1 MCCEKQE
8 PCTPRHLETASS
20 RESEPLDEKSIG
32 LMVAE
37 EPRRAAVFE
46 SFAIDYC
53 CGGKRTLAQACEN
66 AGVSIAIVKSA
77 IEELPD
83 LPGEA
88 EPNWLQADLKELACH
103 IESTHHAF
111 LKKELPRLKLLS
123 EKVAAVHGSK
133 DERLIKVREV
143 FAALKEELEEH
154 TLKEERVLFPYICAL
169 ASARAPIPVPF
180 GAVANP
186 VRCMEAEHDEAG
198 NALSRLRELTDSFQA
213 PASACASWT
222 ALLAGFAALEQ
233 DLHRHIHKENSILFP
248 RAVMAEE
255 ALMRDAV
262 H

>member
-1 MCCEKQE
+1 MCCEMQE
-8 PCTPRHLETASS
+8 PRSARHLESANCVEVEPIDD
-20 RESEPLDEKSIG
+20 ESVG
-32 LMVAE
+32 LLVAK
-37 EPRRAAVFE
+37 EPRRAAVLE

-53 CGGKRTLAQACEN
+53 CGGKFTLATACEK
-66 AGVSIAIVKSA
+66 AGVSIALVKKA
-77 IEELPD
+77 MAELPP
-83 LPGEA
+83 LQGEA

-103 IESTHHAF
+103 IENTHHVF
-111 LKKELPRLKLLS
+111 LKKELPRLRLLS

-133 DERLIKVREV
+133 DERLIEVREV
-143 FAALKEELEEH
+143 FAAMKEELEAH

-180 GAVANP
+180 GSVANP

-198 NALSRLRELTDSFQA
+198 NALARLRELTDSFQA

-248 RAVMAEE
+248 RAVVAEE
-255 ALMRDAV
+255 ALMRNAV